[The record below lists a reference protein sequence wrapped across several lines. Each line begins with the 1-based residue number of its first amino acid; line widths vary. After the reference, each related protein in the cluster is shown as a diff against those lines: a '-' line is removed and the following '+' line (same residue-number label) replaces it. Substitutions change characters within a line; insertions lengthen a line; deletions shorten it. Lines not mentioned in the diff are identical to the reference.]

1 MSRLIAILT
10 VLIVALLV
18 IIPVDAV
25 YAGDK
30 TVTTHLVQVDSADPD
45 TNVVYTPTPGASIR
59 LTRSD
64 TDLKVTAH
72 TGNLKPG
79 VYTNWWLI
87 FNNPDECEF
96 PVAGRGDKCG
106 LGDWVFDTPGV
117 DTTLIRATGKVVG
130 SNGNGNFA
138 ASIKVGDLSADV
150 HTGPG
155 LLNPRGS
162 EVHYFFR
169 WHGEIQPGIV
179 DLQISRLNGGCS
191 NDILILG
198 IEAQPGDALCFEP
211 QFVVAPAP

>member
-1 MSRLIAILT
+1 MNRLISTLT
-10 VLIVALLV
+10 ILIVVLVV
-18 IIPVDAV
+18 IIPFDTVC
-25 YAGDK
+25 AGNN
-30 TVTTHLVQVDSADPD
+30 TVTTHLVQVDSEDPD
-45 TNVVYTPTPGASIR
+45 TNVVYTPTLGASIT

-96 PVAGRGDKCG
+96 PVAGRGDMCG
-106 LGDWVFDTPGV
+106 LFDWVFDTPGV
-117 DTTLIRATGKVVG
+117 DATLIRATGKVVG
-130 SNGNGNFA
+130 SNGDGDFA

-150 HTGPG
+150 HSGPG

-162 EVHYFFR
+162 EIHYFFR
-169 WHGEIQPGIV
+169 WHGEIQPGIL